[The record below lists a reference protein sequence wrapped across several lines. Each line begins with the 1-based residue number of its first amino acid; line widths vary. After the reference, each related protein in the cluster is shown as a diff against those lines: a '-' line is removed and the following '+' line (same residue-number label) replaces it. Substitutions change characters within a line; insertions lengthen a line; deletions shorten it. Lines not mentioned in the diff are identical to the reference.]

1 VPLHNEVS
9 RVEEAVRSDEGARI
23 VPLRTATPPPP
34 PFTDLVVQSIR
45 IAVGIA
51 TLATEALVEAVTR
64 TLGAEP
70 EAATEVAE
78 EEGPAPSGFPLLAGA
93 AFGVTVEIVRWG
105 ARAAETLGRSAELV
119 LGLAPRPAFVQ
130 EPIERATGVA
140 EKLDARWREQR
151 PHDEEAAG
159 DFLRLLVPQFA
170 DAVLD
175 QVDLNEVMRTRV
187 EIDRLVDGVDV
198 GRVVERLDLDEIVA
212 RVDLNAIVQRL
223 DLNAVVDRMSIDEIV
238 GRIDVDRIVSRV
250 DLDGVVSRIDL
261 DAVASRVD
269 IEAVVRRLDL
279 GGIAKEVI
287 DEIDLTEIIREAM
300 GSMTNETVGG
310 IRVQSMNADRAISR
324 LVDRVLQRR
333 GDRDGNSSAASQDLE
348 DSP

>member
-1 VPLHNEVS
+1 M
-9 RVEEAVRSDEGARI
+9 EEPIRSGEGARV
-23 VPLRTATPPPP
+23 VPLRTTAPPPP
-34 PFTDLVVQSIR
+34 PYAELLGQAFR
-45 IAVGIA
+45 IAAGVA
-51 TLATEALVEAVTR
+51 TLTADALLEAVTR
-64 TLGAEP
+64 TLGPEPDAAAEL
-70 EAATEVAE
+70 EG
-78 EEGPAPSGFPLLAGA
+78 EEGPPASGFPLLAGA
-93 AFGVTVEIVRWG
+93 AIGLALETVRWG

-119 LGLAPRPAFVQ
+119 FGHAPRPDFVR
-130 EPIERATGVA
+130 EPFDRAAGA
-140 EKLDARWREQR
+140 LSALDARWREER

-159 DFLRLLVPQFA
+159 DFLRLLVPQIV

-175 QVDLNEVMRTRV
+175 QVDLNELVRSRI

-223 DLNAVVDRMSIDEIV
+223 DLNAVVDRISIDEIV
-238 GRIDVDRIVSRV
+238 ARIDVDRIVSRV
-250 DLDGVVSRIDL
+250 DLDGVVARIDL

-279 GGIAKEVI
+279 GGIAQEVI

-310 IRVQSMNADRAISR
+310 IRVQSMHADRAISR

-333 GDRDGNSSAASQDLE
+333 GDRDAAPSAASPDRE